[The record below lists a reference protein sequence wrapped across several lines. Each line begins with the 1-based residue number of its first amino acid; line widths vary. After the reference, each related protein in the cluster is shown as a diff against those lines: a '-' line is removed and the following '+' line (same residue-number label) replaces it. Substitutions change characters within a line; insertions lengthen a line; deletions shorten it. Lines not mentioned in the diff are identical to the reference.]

1 MRTAGVVLGHSPVE
15 LALGQGEIGE
25 DLAPEELGA
34 KAAVEALDLARRGRR
49 TGSCEPV
56 GDAVL
61 PADLVE
67 ERLQGI
73 ARAARPSVKISSGT
87 PWRSKA
93 AAKNAQT
100 LREMAL
106 FMSPADTSKLHRPPA
121 FPALVVN
128 KALAPRLGLD
138 EAVAHEG
145 AIDPALGRSRRIALL
160 REPVSDRALAPE
172 RVQPP

>member
-1 MRTAGVVLGHSPVE
+1 MAKIWPPKNSWRNVRWKRSILPVV
-15 LALGQGEIGE
+15 
-25 DLAPEELGA
+25 
-34 KAAVEALDLARRGRR
+34 
-49 TGSCEPV
+49 V
-56 GDAVL
+56 GDAGAVRRWVMPFSRQILSKRASAGLRPKRAVKTL
-61 PADLVE
+61 PL
-67 ERLQGI
+67 
-73 ARAARPSVKISSGT
+73 SVKISSGT

-106 FMSPADTSKLHRPPA
+106 FMSPADTSKLHRPPV

-160 REPVSDRALAPE
+160 ASR
-172 RVQPP
+172 